1 MAGYPGRGMKSSPSE
16 VPEGSQSTN
25 DLKDGVPGVVLFHF
39 IVSSFGKDFP
49 SWPAWFCVFV
59 YFWICLKPLS
69 HQPEDYFE
77 KHYREGGHF
86 DHPDYEDY
94 DRVRWTWRHKP
105 TRIQVWKDAIDLTS
119 GHGGRVYFH
128 YTAQLAFENRWGQG
142 IFTVPK
148 PLDQWKDRFQLLDNN
163 FRNMMKRDEEEHG
176 RDYVEKGYPPR
187 AAFCVP
193 ILIEE
198 TNAYHV
204 ATRATPEII
213 EAGTK
218 PGTNLADKLLNETGM
233 PPRTCVVLRISGEE
247 GVENARGRLL
257 DALRARQAHPSAKH
271 VDTIRLAEVLR
282 KRGLYEEAFPLLTEV
297 LQLLETELGVE
308 HEDSLKAAAD
318 LGILYQSMGNYAK
331 AEELYRRVLLSS
343 EKILGSEH
351 AGTLTSLNNVAGL
364 LSSLVQSILMTSA
377 SLTVP
382 VFFPHLH
389 ISTHKSLQHI
399 PDLKSQRRECWR
411 ICFGAVGT
419 RRISLQVVKR
429 QETVVVLALQHRMLA
444 LCDKLWQMV
453 CNNTHP
459 ALK

>member
-1 MAGYPGRGMKSSPSE
+1 MRGGVKVSTPSWSHQIN
-16 VPEGSQSTN
+16 G
-25 DLKDGVPGVVLFHF
+25 K
-39 IVSSFGKDFP
+39 IVSS
-49 SWPAWFCVFV
+49 
-59 YFWICLKPLS
+59 CL
-69 HQPEDYFE
+69 
-77 KHYREGGHF
+77 
-86 DHPDYEDY
+86 
-94 DRVRWTWRHKP
+94 T
-105 TRIQVWKDAIDLTS
+105 TT
-119 GHGGRVYFH
+119 
-128 YTAQLAFENRWGQG
+128 
-142 IFTVPK
+142 
-148 PLDQWKDRFQLLDNN
+148 

-187 AAFCVP
+187 VAFCVP

-198 TNAYHV
+198 INAYHV

-282 KRGLYEEAFPLLTEV
+282 KRGLYEEAFPLLAEV
-297 LQLLETELGVE
+297 LQLLETEFGVE

-318 LGILYQSMGNYAK
+318 LGILYQCMGNYAK

-351 AGTLTSLNNVAGL
+351 AGTLTSLNSLAGL

-377 SLTVP
+377 SLSAP

-399 PDLKSQRRECWR
+399 PDLKSRRRECWR
-411 ICFGAVGT
+411 ICFGAN
-419 RRISLQVVKR
+419 
-429 QETVVVLALQHRMLA
+429 EHRMLA
-444 LCDKLWQMV
+444 FCDRLWQMA
-453 CNNTHP
+453 CNYTHP
-459 ALK
+459 VPKSGISFCMSDRWGFRSVGFCEISCFFFFSSSVAVVFSRSCGIPLYSLPEASTHSARLHVGPSS

>member
-1 MAGYPGRGMKSSPSE
+1 M
-16 VPEGSQSTN
+16 
-25 DLKDGVPGVVLFHF
+25 
-39 IVSSFGKDFP
+39 
-49 SWPAWFCVFV
+49 
-59 YFWICLKPLS
+59 S

-94 DRVRWTWRHKP
+94 DCVRWTWRHKP
-105 TRIQVWKDAIDLTS
+105 TGIQVWKDVIDLTG

-128 YTAQLAFENRWGQG
+128 YTAQLAFENITHPSKEAAEILASLRTHSPKANAWWGQG
-142 IFTVPK
+142 IYTVPK
-148 PLDQWKDRFQLLDNN
+148 PPDQWKTCFQLLDNN
-163 FRNMMKRDEEEHG
+163 FRNMMKRDQEEYG

-187 AAFCVP
+187 VAFCVP

-198 TNAYHV
+198 INAHDV

-218 PGTNLADKLLNETGM
+218 PGTNLADKLLNETGT

-271 VDTIRLAEVLR
+271 EDTIRLAEVLR

-297 LQLLETELGVE
+297 LQLLETEFGVE
-308 HEDSLKAAAD
+308 HEYSLKAAAD
-318 LGILYQSMGNYAK
+318 LGILCQSMGNYAK

-343 EKILGSEH
+343 EKILCPEH
-351 AGTLTSLNNVAGL
+351 AGTLTSLKNLAGL

-377 SLTVP
+377 SLDEQAAR
-382 VFFPHLH
+382 HLN
-389 ISTHKSLQHI
+389 KSLQHI
-399 PDLKSQRRECWR
+399 PNLKSQRRE
-411 ICFGAVGT
+411 
-419 RRISLQVVKR
+419 S
-429 QETVVVLALQHRMLA
+429 
-444 LCDKLWQMV
+444 
-453 CNNTHP
+453 
-459 ALK
+459 